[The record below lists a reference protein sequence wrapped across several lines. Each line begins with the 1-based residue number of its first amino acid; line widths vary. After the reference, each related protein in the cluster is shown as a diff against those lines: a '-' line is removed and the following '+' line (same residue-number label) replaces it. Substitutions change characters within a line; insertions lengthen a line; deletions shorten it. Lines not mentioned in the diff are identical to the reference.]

1 MRHEL
6 IEQLLAGYAADAVPG
21 PSALDLEQT
30 SYPEAAEDAQHA
42 ERAKRAE
49 ERTPAVPVRLLTAFD
64 VADEDAEAR
73 SFARRRLL
81 GVAVAGTGSTVA
93 LAAALALGL

>member
-6 IEQLLAGYAADAVPG
+6 IEQLLAGEPVPG
-21 PSALDLEQT
+21 PSALDFAQPRER
-30 SYPEAAEDAQHA
+30 EAGHGARAAAAQQPTGA
-42 ERAKRAE
+42 RGA
-49 ERTPAVPVRLLTAFD
+49 RTLTAFD

-81 GVAVAGTGSTVA
+81 GAAVAGAGSTVA

>member
-6 IEQLLAGYAADAVPG
+6 IEQLLAGEPVPG
-21 PSALDLEQT
+21 PSALDFDQT
-30 SYPEAAEDAQHA
+30 RVVEAGEGARHADAQPLTA
-42 ERAKRAE
+42 ARGS
-49 ERTPAVPVRLLTAFD
+49 RTLTAFD

-81 GVAVAGTGSTVA
+81 GAAIAGAGSTVA